1 MLPEN
6 IEHKLISELKN
17 KFHDELHSIVLFGS
31 YARGTAQKYSDI
43 DILIILNRKFTDWT
57 ERMNLEI
64 ELRKKLYRTVG
75 QVSPKTASIDELN
88 EALENFNPLILNII
102 NYGLPL
108 LDDGSFNKLKDHFR
122 YIVPGK
128 VVQRAEHWEVVA

>member
-6 IEHKLISELKN
+6 IEHKLISEIKN
-17 KFHDELHSIVLFGS
+17 KFHDELQSIVLFGS

-43 DILIILNRKFTDWT
+43 DVLIILNRKFMDWT

-75 QVSPKTASIDELN
+75 QVSPKTASIDELE
-88 EALENFNPLILNII
+88 EALEGFNPFIPGI
-102 NYGLPL
+102 PL
-108 LDDGSFNKLKDHFR
+108 LDDGSFNNLKDHFR
-122 YIVPGK
+122 YIVRGK
-128 VVQRAEHWEVVA
+128 IVMAVEHWEVVV

>member
-17 KFHDELHSIVLFGS
+17 KFHDELRSIVLFGS

-43 DILIILNRKFTDWT
+43 DILIILDRKFTDWT

-75 QVSPKTASIDELN
+75 QVSPKTASIDELE
-88 EALENFNPLILNII
+88 EALEGFNPLILII
-102 NYGLPL
+102 LDSGLPL
-108 LDDGSFNKLKDHFR
+108 FDDGSFNKLKDHFR

-128 VVQRAEHWEVVA
+128 VVMRKDYWEVVV

>member
-6 IEHKLISELKN
+6 IKHKLISELKS
-17 KFHDELHSIVLFGS
+17 KFHDDLHSIILFGS

-43 DILIILNRKFTDWT
+43 DILIILKRKFKDWT
-57 ERMNLEI
+57 ERIDLEI

-75 QVSPKTASIDELN
+75 QVSPKTASINELE
-88 EALENFNPLILNII
+88 EALENFNPLILNILDS
-102 NYGLPL
+102 GLPL
-108 LDDGSFNKLKDHFR
+108 FDDGSFDKLKVHFG

-128 VVQRAEHWEVVA
+128 VVMHADHWEVVA